1 MFRGRGI
8 SAMNFLEENIW
19 KMFTSLSSLP
29 ILARNLKN
37 MRLLLCAHN
46 SIGSFNLLTSNSR
59 MGPNLQMCNKT
70 LLQSIVS
77 RATVNKYN
85 SPEYLPSKFNF
96 ARLLWTFLL
105 VFVHLPLLLQIPIS
119 YCNSIIKSL
128 KDTWALFI
136 HILEDAPNA
145 TTFTQAL
152 SIASTS
158 IKRNSLEAAFL
169 VYVLYSNCRKTTTTI
184 IWQPPKTNNVY
195 G

>member
-1 MFRGRGI
+1 MAGPLRPLSGSIVVERLKRPLDHPPLWFLDEQKLEDLLAKESAAWEYFCFIFLGLWLMFRERGI
-8 SAMNFLEENIW
+8 SAMNFLEEDIR

-128 KDTWALFI
+128 KDT
-136 HILEDAPNA
+136 
-145 TTFTQAL
+145 
-152 SIASTS
+152 
-158 IKRNSLEAAFL
+158 
-169 VYVLYSNCRKTTTTI
+169 
-184 IWQPPKTNNVY
+184 
-195 G
+195 